1 MYGSRAQDRSVV
13 EAGKGGAKVEGSG
26 ARSGA
31 VGLDPPVGE
40 RDRVR
45 GAPDAPLT
53 LVEYGDYDCP
63 YTVRAHAVVRG
74 LRRRFGDRL
83 RFVFRA
89 FPLTRIHAHAQAA
102 AEAAEAAAAQGR
114 FWEMHDRLFEAR
126 RRLEDADLRGY
137 AEEVGLDVERF
148 RSEAE
153 EHAYAGR
160 VREDLR
166 SGLRSGVRG
175 TPTFFINGIRHEG
188 PNDFETLLAA
198 LENAGEVEG

>member
-1 MYGSRAQDRSVV
+1 
-13 EAGKGGAKVEGSG
+13 VEGSG

-31 VGLDPPVGE
+31 VELVPPVGE

-45 GAPDAPLT
+45 GVADAPLT

-74 LRRRFGDRL
+74 LRRRLGDRL

-102 AEAAEAAAAQGR
+102 AEAAEAAAAQGH
-114 FWEMHDRLFEAR
+114 FWEMHDRLFEAH

-137 AEEVGLDVERF
+137 AEEIGLDVGRF
-148 RSEAE
+148 RKETE
-153 EHAYAGR
+153 EHAHAGR

-175 TPTFFINGIRHEG
+175 TPTFYINGIRHDG
-188 PNDFETLLAA
+188 PNDFESLLAA
-198 LENAGEVEG
+198 LEAAGEVED

>member
-1 MYGSRAQDRSVV
+1 M
-13 EAGKGGAKVEGSG
+13 EGSG
-26 ARSGA
+26 ARTGA
-31 VGLDPPVGE
+31 VELAPPVGE

-45 GAPDAPLT
+45 GAADAPLT

-74 LRRRFGDRL
+74 LRRRLGDRL

-114 FWEMHDRLFEAR
+114 FWEMHDRLFEVR

-137 AEEVGLDVERF
+137 AEEVGLDVRRF
-148 RSEAE
+148 RREME
-153 EHAYAGR
+153 EHAHADR

-175 TPTFFINGIRHEG
+175 TPTFFINGIRHDG
-188 PNDFETLLAA
+188 PNDFESLLAA
-198 LENAGEVEG
+198 LEYAGEVEG